1 MHTKHI
7 PMKYSV
13 VIVEDHILL
22 SQALAGL
29 VNGFS
34 KFKILYLCKNGRE
47 LLTRLKDPKNI
58 PDVVLMDINMPI
70 MNGIETTIALKEEYP
85 EVNVLALSVEED
97 EKTILKMLRAGAKG
111 YLLKDTEKS
120 ILENALVEVQ
130 ETGFY
135 HTKDVTNLL
144 LGSLNPKKENK
155 VLLKEREME
164 FIKHACTEKTY
175 KEIASDMC
183 LSPKTIE
190 GYRDSIFEKL
200 HLKNRTGLVIY
211 AIKNKIFIP

>member
-1 MHTKHI
+1 
-7 PMKYSV
+7 MKYSV

-29 VNGFS
+29 VEGFS
-34 KFKILYLCKNGRE
+34 KFKILYLCKNGKE
-47 LLTRLKDPKNI
+47 LLTRFKDPKNI
-58 PDVVLMDINMPI
+58 PDIVLMDINMPI
-70 MNGIETTIALKEEYP
+70 MNGIETTKALKEEYP
-85 EVNVLALSVEED
+85 QVNVLALSVEED
-97 EKTILKMLRAGAKG
+97 ETTILKMLRAGAKG

-120 ILENALVEVQ
+120 ILENALIEVQ

-144 LGSLNPKKENK
+144 LGSLQPKKENK
-155 VLLKEREME
+155 ALLKEREME

-175 KEIASDMC
+175 KEIAGDMF

-190 GYRDSIFEKL
+190 GYRDAVFEKL
-200 HLKNRTGLVIY
+200 QYIKIILPNIFYSQSSRN
-211 AIKNKIFIP
+211 IKNN

>member
-1 MHTKHI
+1 
-7 PMKYSV
+7 MKYSV

-22 SQALAGL
+22 SQALSGL
-29 VNGFS
+29 VDGFA
-34 KFKILYLCKNGRE
+34 KFKILYICKNGKE
-47 LLTRLKDPKNI
+47 LLTRFKDPKNI
-58 PDVVLMDINMPI
+58 PDIVLMDINMPI
-70 MNGIETTIALKEEYP
+70 MNGIETTAVLKEEYP
-85 EVNVLALSVEED
+85 EVKVLALSVEED

-120 ILENALVEVQ
+120 ILENALVEIQ

-135 HTKDVTNLL
+135 HTKNVTNLL
-144 LGSLNPKKENK
+144 LGSLNPKSEDNV
-155 VLLKEREME
+155 VLKDRELE

-175 KEIASDMC
+175 KEIAGDMC

-200 HLKNRTGLVIY
+200 DLKNRTGLVIY
-211 AIKNKIFIP
+211 AIKNKIFVP